1 MSKKLKIILDTNV
14 LISFLISKELNF
26 LDELFFSTNVKLL
39 FSKESLHELFEV
51 IERPKI
57 SKYFTSIKQ
66 DSLFNQLNQ
75 VSLLIDTK
83 SKINVCRD
91 PNDDF
96 LLILAKD
103 GKADYLITGDKD
115 LLILNPFNKT
125 KICTPTEFKENYI
138 LKLK

>member
-39 FSKESLHELFEV
+39 FSKESLHELFEA
-51 IERPKI
+51 IEIPKI
-57 SKYFTSIKQ
+57 NKYFTSIKQ

-75 VSLLIDTK
+75 VSLLIETT

-103 GKADYLITGDKD
+103 GKADYLIT
-115 LLILNPFNKT
+115 
-125 KICTPTEFKENYI
+125 
-138 LKLK
+138 

>member
-115 LLILNPFNKT
+115 LLILNQT
-125 KICTPTEFKENYI
+125 TLI
-138 LKLK
+138 